1 MMSNS
6 QNAFVEGKQILNA
19 TLITNETINSRLS
32 LRGL

>member
-19 TLITNETINSRLS
+19 ALITNETINSRLS